1 MQQTKKISSIG
12 ILDIILNLELSQKEA
27 NEYNININ
35 KYKSINDLQNLFQT
49 KNNISNEYNFNII
62 DHISLSSDNN
72 LINALLYINRAYNNK
87 SFIEFI
93 MPNEIQ
99 FNEDIKFIYKIIKYI
114 LGKNYFYII
123 ENKITEI
130 PSSIKFIIKIYRE
143 KTNEIIIKKEFQL
156 FEKNNI
162 NTNNNLYNFFNEIN
176 YNFKLNDYFILDL
189 DSFNNMISNSKNTN
203 RKIYNNLISFLYK
216 IIEQNDNIK
225 ILTILNKNIF
235 DDNKITKK
243 IKNYKEI
250 IELTDII
257 FSFKDGL
264 NRFLQTYNSIYKKSS
279 NNSSFYEQNN
289 KKNLCDSKDLILYNK
304 DKYRKNHP
312 RTTILFNEFDYIS
325 IYIQNGINME
335 LDYIEVFFLNIFQK
349 NINFSKLNNYY
360 YYFIGGFL
368 SRFIYDKPF
377 KICSSAGQLLLNKIL
392 RTNLINY
399 INVDDYNICVPN
411 KKKLLRQYSYNRLE
425 KLPTKEYNI
434 RNDILSQEKH
444 KTKKNII
451 FKYKDSENFFHRK
464 NVSYLNK
471 LGFIYRNDLLI
482 NEPNTG
488 VTANLKKNH
497 YFFKT
502 PNTFNIKTNKN
513 YSMINI
519 FNRNEI
525 KQQPS
530 KKYKITRNFSM
541 PFFDIDDKIKKKKNE
556 ITMKRINIRPKSNYC
571 HRKNKTKYR
580 LKINNNNKSQI
591 FYKYKYYWK

>member
-12 ILDIILNLELSQKEA
+12 ILDIILNLELSQIEA

-49 KNNISNEYNFNII
+49 KNNISNEYNFNVI

-130 PSSIKFIIKIYRE
+130 PSSIKFIIKIYKE

-162 NTNNNLYNFFNEIN
+162 NTKKNLYNFFNEIN

-189 DSFNNMISNSKNTN
+189 DSFNNMLLNSKNTN
-203 RKIYNNLISFLYK
+203 IKIYNNLISFLYK

-243 IKNYKEI
+243 IKYYMEI

-279 NNSSFYEQNN
+279 NNSSFYEQKN

-411 KKKLLRQYSYNRLE
+411 KKKLLRQYSYNKLE

-444 KTKKNII
+444 KTKKNI
-451 FKYKDSENFFHRK
+451 FFNDKDSENYFHRK

-482 NEPNTG
+482 NEPNTR
-488 VTANLKKNH
+488 VTINLKKNH

-541 PFFDIDDKIKKKKNE
+541 PFFDIDDKTVKKKNE

-571 HRKNKTKYR
+571 NRKNKTKYR
-580 LKINNNNKSQI
+580 LKINNNKSQI
-591 FYKYKYYWK
+591 FYKYKNYWN